1 MEEQIRR
8 PSIDKSKQNCR
19 SHNVIP
25 TQQAKSCR
33 GTSGKMVC
41 LEQPSS
47 FPRAKLVTSP
57 KQLRA
62 SVTERRNRAPARTS
76 WEVKMNI
83 VPNQDLFFVFDD
95 EAVRAMGAAF
105 DQACHSFRNF
115 AHFERVRVL
124 VAKRIIEAAKNGER
138 DPIRLHWQAV
148 MGFSF
153 DEVSIP
159 VDSVRRNLP
168 VPAYAPIARLG

>member
-1 MEEQIRR
+1 MLPSRAAQQIAAVT
-8 PSIDKSKQNCR
+8 R
-19 SHNVIP
+19 S
-25 TQQAKSCR
+25 
-33 GTSGKMVC
+33 KMVC
-41 LEQPSS
+41 FEQPSS

-62 SVTERRNRAPARTS
+62 MVTERRYRAPARTP

-83 VPNQDLFFVFDD
+83 GPSQDLFFVFDD
-95 EAVRAMGAAF
+95 KAVRAMGAAF

-115 AHFERVRVL
+115 AHFDRVREL
-124 VAKRIIEAAKNGER
+124 IAKRIIEAAKNGER
-138 DPIRLHWQAV
+138 DPIRIHWQAV

-159 VDSVRRNLP
+159 VDSVRRKLP
-168 VPAYAPIARLG
+168 VPVYAPIARLA